1 VLTLEGIDGES
12 IVLDGN
18 WIEKLRIGN
27 SRARNPIS
35 SYKETQVKDFTRRKK
50 VFFGE
55 KEELIQ
61 ITVVCQNFMS
71 LIVPAERRA
80 DVEGFVAALDEAK
93 AAAAE

>member
-35 SYKETQVKDFTRRKK
+35 SYRETQINDFTRRKK
-50 VFFGE
+50 LFFGE

-61 ITVVCQNFMS
+61 ITVACDNFMS

-80 DVEGFVAALDEAK
+80 DVERFIAALGEAK
-93 AAAAE
+93 AAAA